1 MLTELTAPA
10 LDAEAAMELAGRLRL
25 PDDPTQDPGLARAL
39 DQALALALRHVE
51 LAAGRAL
58 PQRGFRLAAPGWSEG
73 LVLTVAPVAALD
85 RIALV
90 DAEGAE
96 TLCELTDFRV
106 DDFRAWPTVVPRT
119 GVSAPLVPEGGR
131 VVVDFQAGYGPGWS
145 AIPAELRVALI
156 GQAAHLFRRDAGEN
170 AGAPGLCP
178 DAAIALEPFRRI
190 RL

>member
-96 TLCELTDFRV
+96 TLCALADFRV
-106 DDFRAWPTVVPRT
+106 DDFRAWPTVVPRR
-119 GVSAPLVPEGGR
+119 A
-131 VVVDFQAGYGPGWS
+131 
-145 AIPAELRVALI
+145 
-156 GQAAHLFRRDAGEN
+156 FRRRWFPRAARRRRFSGRLRAGLERHSRRAARGADR
-170 AGAPGLCP
+170 AGGASVP
-178 DAAIALEPFRRI
+178 ARRRRECRRARI
-190 RL
+190 VP